1 MAAVQQAATALEAVE
16 LVKTYRAGRNKPPV
30 SAVRGLSFAAARGT
44 VFGLLGPNGAGK
56 STTVKIL
63 STLAAADSGAARV
76 AGIDVAAHPER
87 VRRAIGLVAQK
98 PGTDPMATATENL
111 LLAGRL
117 HGMPRRDAR
126 ARARELVR
134 RFGLADAADRLV
146 RTYSGGMAR
155 KLDVALGLMHRPQVL
170 FLDEPTTGLD
180 PQSRTELWHEIT
192 RLAAEERMT
201 VLLTTHYLDEA
212 DHLADRL
219 AIVDHGTVV
228 ATGTPEE
235 LKSELRGDAV
245 QIELAEADNR
255 ARTVLQRV
263 PELREITVDGRTVRG
278 RTDDGARA
286 LPPALAALEEAGVAV
301 TSATL
306 ARPSLDDVYLRHTG
320 HSIGATGS
328 AGADV
333 SKGLDASQGLG
344 ASQGLE
350 AAK

>member
-1 MAAVQQAATALEAVE
+1 MVAVRRAQTALEAVD
-16 LVKTYRAGRNKPPV
+16 LVKTYSAGRNNPPV
-30 SAVRGLSFAAARGT
+30 RALRGLSFSAAKGT

-63 STLAAADSGAARV
+63 STLSVADSGSAHV
-76 AGIDVAAHPER
+76 AGVDVAAEPHR
-87 VRRAIGLVAQK
+87 VRRAIGFVAQK

-117 HGMPRRDAR
+117 HGMSRHDATV
-126 ARARELVR
+126 RARELID
-134 RFGLADAADRLV
+134 RFGLAEAANRLV
-146 RTYSGGMAR
+146 STYSGGMAR

-180 PQSRTELWHEIT
+180 PQARSEMWHEIAGM
-192 RLAAEERMT
+192 AADEQMT

-245 QIELAEADNR
+245 QLELAEADDR
-255 ARTVLQRV
+255 AAAVLRRV
-263 PELREITVDGRTVRG
+263 QGLREITMDGCTVRG

-286 LPPALAALEEAGVAV
+286 LPPALAALDEAGIAVA
-301 TSATL
+301 SATL

-320 HSIGATGS
+320 HALQTPGGEDLKA
-328 AGADV
+328 
-333 SKGLDASQGLG
+333 
-344 ASQGLE
+344 LE

>member
-1 MAAVQQAATALEAVE
+1 MVAVRRAQTALEAVD
-16 LVKTYRAGRNKPPV
+16 LVKTYSAGRNNPPV
-30 SAVRGLSFAAARGT
+30 RALRGLSFSAAKGT

-63 STLAAADSGAARV
+63 STLSVADSGSAHV
-76 AGIDVAAHPER
+76 AGVDVTAKPHR
-87 VRRAIGLVAQK
+87 VRRAIGFVAQK

-117 HGMPRRDAR
+117 HGMSRHDAT
-126 ARARELVR
+126 ARARELID
-134 RFGLADAADRLV
+134 RFGLAEAANRLV
-146 RTYSGGMAR
+146 STYSGGMAR

-180 PQSRTELWHEIT
+180 PQARSEMWHEIA
-192 RLAAEERMT
+192 RMAADEQMT

-245 QIELAEADNR
+245 QIELAEADDR
-255 ARTVLQRV
+255 AAAVLRRV
-263 PELREITVDGRTVRG
+263 HGLREITMDGCTVRG

-286 LPPALAALEEAGVAV
+286 LPPALAALDEAGIAVA
-301 TSATL
+301 SATL

-320 HSIGATGS
+320 HALQAPGGEDLKA
-328 AGADV
+328 
-333 SKGLDASQGLG
+333 
-344 ASQGLE
+344 LE

>member
-1 MAAVQQAATALEAVE
+1 MGAAQETDPAVEAVD
-16 LVKTYRAGRNKPPV
+16 LVKTYPAGRSKAPV
-30 SAVRGLSFAAARGT
+30 TALRRLSFSAAKGS

-63 STLAAADSGAARV
+63 STLSAADSGSARV
-76 AGIDVAAHPER
+76 AGIDVRTRPER
-87 VRRAIGLVAQK
+87 VRRAIGFVSQK

-117 HGMPRRDAR
+117 HGMSRRDAV
-126 ARARELVR
+126 ARARELVD

-146 RTYSGGMAR
+146 QTYSGGMAR

-180 PQSRTELWHEIT
+180 PQARSEMWAEIA
-192 RLAAEERMT
+192 RMAGQEEMT
-201 VLLTTHYLDEA
+201 VLLTTHYLEEA

-228 ATGTPEE
+228 AAGTPDE

-245 QIELAEADNR
+245 HVELAQADDR
-255 ARTVLQRV
+255 ALAVLRTV
-263 PELREITVDGRTVRG
+263 PELREITLEGSTVRG
-278 RTDDGARA
+278 RTSDGARA
-286 LPPALAALEEAGVAV
+286 LPPVLAALEEAGVAV
-301 TSATL
+301 SSATL

-320 HSIGATGS
+320 HS
-328 AGADV
+328 
-333 SKGLDASQGLG
+333 LDA
-344 ASQGLE
+344 AAAPKTLE
-350 AAK
+350 VTK

>member
-1 MAAVQQAATALEAVE
+1 MEAVD
-16 LVKTYRAGRNKPPV
+16 LVKTYPAGRSKAPV
-30 SAVRGLSFAAARGT
+30 TALRRLSFSAAKGS

-63 STLAAADSGAARV
+63 STLSAADSGSARV
-76 AGIDVAAHPER
+76 AGIDVRTRPER
-87 VRRAIGLVAQK
+87 VRRAIGFVSQK

-117 HGMPRRDAR
+117 HGMSRRDAV
-126 ARARELVR
+126 ARARELVD

-146 RTYSGGMAR
+146 QTYSGGMAR

-180 PQSRTELWHEIT
+180 PQARSEMWAEIA
-192 RLAAEERMT
+192 RMAGQEEMT
-201 VLLTTHYLDEA
+201 VLLTTHYLEEA

-228 ATGTPEE
+228 AAGTPDE

-245 QIELAEADNR
+245 HVELAQADDR
-255 ARTVLQRV
+255 ALAVLRTV
-263 PELREITVDGRTVRG
+263 PELREITLEGSTVRG
-278 RTDDGARA
+278 RTSDGARA
-286 LPPALAALEEAGVAV
+286 LPPVLAALEEAGVAV
-301 TSATL
+301 SSATL

-320 HSIGATGS
+320 HS
-328 AGADV
+328 
-333 SKGLDASQGLG
+333 LDA
-344 ASQGLE
+344 ATAPKRLE
-350 AAK
+350 VTK

>member
-1 MAAVQQAATALEAVE
+1 MAALRRAKTALEAVD
-16 LVKTYRAGRNKPPV
+16 LIKTYSAGRNKPPV
-30 SAVRGLSFAAARGT
+30 TALQGLSFAAAKGT

-63 STLAAADSGAARV
+63 STLSAADSGSARV
-76 AGIDVAAHPER
+76 AGIDVAAKPDQ
-87 VRRAIGLVAQK
+87 VRQAIGFVAQK

-117 HGMPRRDAR
+117 HGMSRVDAK
-126 ARARELVR
+126 ARARELID
-134 RFGLADAADRLV
+134 RFGLTEATNRRV
-146 RTYSGGMAR
+146 STYSGGMAR

-180 PQSRTELWHEIT
+180 PQARSEMWHEIA
-192 RLAAEERMT
+192 RMADDEQMT

-219 AIVDHGTVV
+219 AIVDHGRVV
-228 ATGTPEE
+228 AAGTPEE
-235 LKSELRGDAV
+235 LKSALRGDAV
-245 QIELAEADNR
+245 QVELAEGDSQAR
-255 ARTVLQRV
+255 AVLERV
-263 PELREITVDGRTVRG
+263 PELREITVDGCTVRG

-286 LPPALAALEEAGVAV
+286 LPPVLAALEKAGIGV

-306 ARPSLDDVYLRHTG
+306 SRPSLDDVYLRHTG
-320 HSIGATGS
+320 RSLAA
-328 AGADV
+328 AGDEDRKA
-333 SKGLDASQGLG
+333 
-344 ASQGLE
+344 LE

>member
-1 MAAVQQAATALEAVE
+1 MGAAHVADPAVEAVD
-16 LVKTYRAGRNKPPV
+16 LVKSYPAGRNKP
-30 SAVRGLSFAAARGT
+30 SITALRKLSFSAAKGT

-63 STLAAADSGAARV
+63 STLSAADSGSARV
-76 AGIDVAAHPER
+76 AGFEAATRPEQ
-87 VRRAIGLVAQK
+87 VRRAIGYVSQK
-98 PGTDPMATATENL
+98 SGTDPMGTATENL

-117 HGMPRRDAR
+117 HGMSRRDAM
-126 ARARELVR
+126 ARAGELLS
-134 RFGLADAADRLV
+134 RFGLAGAANRLV

-180 PQSRTELWHEIT
+180 PHARSEMWGEIA
-192 RLAAEERMT
+192 RMAGEEQMT
-201 VLLTTHYLDEA
+201 VLLTTHYLEEA

-228 ATGTPEE
+228 AAGTPDE
-235 LKSELRGDAV
+235 LKSGLRGDAV
-245 QIELAEADNR
+245 HIELPQADSR
-255 ARTVLQRV
+255 ALAVLRTV
-263 PELREITVDGRTVRG
+263 PELRDITLDGSTVRG

-286 LPPALAALEEAGVAV
+286 LPPVLAALEEAGMAV

-320 HSIGATGS
+320 HSFDAE
-328 AGADV
+328 AGPKA
-333 SKGLDASQGLG
+333 
-344 ASQGLE
+344 LE
-350 AAK
+350 VPK

>member
-1 MAAVQQAATALEAVE
+1 MGAAQETDPAVEAVD
-16 LVKTYRAGRNKPPV
+16 LVKTYPAGRSKAPV
-30 SAVRGLSFAAARGT
+30 TALRRLSFSAAKGS

-63 STLAAADSGAARV
+63 STLSAADSGSARV
-76 AGIDVAAHPER
+76 AGIDVRTRPER
-87 VRRAIGLVAQK
+87 VRRAIGFVSQK

-117 HGMPRRDAR
+117 HGMSRRDAV
-126 ARARELVR
+126 ARARELVD

-146 RTYSGGMAR
+146 QTYSGGMAR

-180 PQSRTELWHEIT
+180 PQARSEMWAEIA
-192 RLAAEERMT
+192 RMAGQEEMT
-201 VLLTTHYLDEA
+201 VLLTTHYLEEA

-228 ATGTPEE
+228 AAGTPDE

-245 QIELAEADNR
+245 HVELAQADDR
-255 ARTVLQRV
+255 ALAVLRTV
-263 PELREITVDGRTVRG
+263 PELREITLEGSTVRG
-278 RTDDGARA
+278 RTSDGARA
-286 LPPALAALEEAGVAV
+286 LPPVLAALEEAGVAV
-301 TSATL
+301 SSATL

-320 HSIGATGS
+320 HS
-328 AGADV
+328 
-333 SKGLDASQGLG
+333 LDA
-344 ASQGLE
+344 ATAPKRLE
-350 AAK
+350 VTK

>member
-1 MAAVQQAATALEAVE
+1 MAAVRRAKTALEAVD
-16 LVKTYRAGRNKPPV
+16 LVKTYSAGRNKPPV
-30 SAVRGLSFAAARGT
+30 TALQGLSFAAAKGT

-63 STLAAADSGAARV
+63 STLSAADSGSARV
-76 AGIDVAAHPER
+76 AGIDVAAKPDQ
-87 VRRAIGLVAQK
+87 VRQAIGFVAQK

-117 HGMPRRDAR
+117 HGMSRVDAK
-126 ARARELVR
+126 ARARELIE
-134 RFGLADAADRLV
+134 RFGLTDAANRRV
-146 RTYSGGMAR
+146 STYSGGMAR

-180 PQSRTELWHEIT
+180 PQARSEMWHEIA
-192 RLAAEERMT
+192 RMADDEQMT

-219 AIVDHGTVV
+219 AIVDHGRVV
-228 ATGTPEE
+228 AAGTPEE
-235 LKSELRGDAV
+235 LKSALRGDAV
-245 QIELAEADNR
+245 QVELAEGDSQAR
-255 ARTVLQRV
+255 AVLERV
-263 PELREITVDGRTVRG
+263 PELREITVDGCTVRG

-286 LPPALAALEEAGVAV
+286 LPPVLAALEEAGIGV

-306 ARPSLDDVYLRHTG
+306 SRPSLDDVYLRHTG
-320 HSIGATGS
+320 RSLAA
-328 AGADV
+328 AGDEDRKA
-333 SKGLDASQGLG
+333 
-344 ASQGLE
+344 LE